1 MHIPACSKT
10 TNEITKSR
18 VRDIRRVF
26 FGWWIVRAGCIA
38 TALSSGLFFTGFGF
52 FFEPIRI
59 HFGWSRT
66 IISGA
71 YGVSRIESSILG
83 PFLGYLIQKIGPRL
97 VMFIAF
103 VIFGLGYIIISRAN
117 SVVMFY
123 AGFVVLATGADPPS
137 FISVMT
143 RINNWFFKNRA
154 KAIGFTM
161 LGLGIGGVVFPPILA
176 FGLNNFTWQS
186 VALTTGIFVAIVGG
200 LVSLFI
206 RSSPEPYGYLPDGVQ
221 EDANLNKPS
230 VPEMQRNR
238 KKNTPLIGIDNFA
251 LLDALK
257 TKAFWVI
264 SIGHAQAL
272 LVVSST
278 GIHQVPYLENSLG
291 FSKTSAAFAVMLLT
305 SINMIGQLSGGI
317 LANKFPKRK
326 LAAYTILGHTLAIL
340 SLALATSTLHIV
352 GYAIIQGLSWG
363 ARTPVLTSMR
373 GDYFGRTAFASIMG
387 TSQSIAMVGMII
399 GPLIVGYCAD
409 HYSYELGFY
418 LISALTAPGFL
429 LLLSLDDLSPQS

>member
-1 MHIPACSKT
+1 VVHIPACSKT

-26 FGWWIVRAGCIA
+26 YGWWIVMAGCIA

-71 YGVSRIESSILG
+71 YAVSRIESSILG

-103 VIFGLGYIIISRAN
+103 FIFGLGYIIISRAN

-143 RINNWFFKNRA
+143 SINNWFFKNRA
-154 KAIGFTM
+154 KAIGFAM

-206 RSSPEPYGYLPDGVQ
+206 RSSPEPYGYLPDGIQ
-221 EDANLNKPS
+221 EDGNLNKPS
-230 VPEMQRNR
+230 VPDMQRHGM
-238 KKNTPLIGIDNFA
+238 KNTHLIWNG
-251 LLDALK
+251 
-257 TKAFWVI
+257 
-264 SIGHAQAL
+264 
-272 LVVSST
+272 
-278 GIHQVPYLENSLG
+278 
-291 FSKTSAAFAVMLLT
+291 
-305 SINMIGQLSGGI
+305 
-317 LANKFPKRK
+317 KFYP
-326 LAAYTILGHTLAIL
+326 
-340 SLALATSTLHIV
+340 
-352 GYAIIQGLSWG
+352 
-363 ARTPVLTSMR
+363 
-373 GDYFGRTAFASIMG
+373 FGCS
-387 TSQSIAMVGMII
+387 
-399 GPLIVGYCAD
+399 
-409 HYSYELGFY
+409 
-418 LISALTAPGFL
+418 
-429 LLLSLDDLSPQS
+429 